1 METQTTRAAAS
12 AGSISLTGGLSR
24 KIYLEL
30 PGPTELDSRSGQERI
45 LEGLEKKLMD
55 DPKTTADPAKFAG
68 DNAAAAPKTGA
79 VGAVSANDS
88 CSEIS
93 GDSSTASAPT
103 DQPSRVTCSLPPL
116 HIALSSLRQIFPLAD
131 DAGWKIT
138 ASLAFDGNRFDVV
151 RLEAGDTSS
160 RHFGYAIDLGS
171 TTVAVRL
178 IDMNSGEI
186 LCEDS
191 AYNDQIQYGTDIL
204 TRIFAC
210 TGHPEVL
217 EKIRCLTV
225 NSIVRVEKQIAE
237 KTGIQPE
244 EVIETVVSAN
254 TTMVHFLIGMDPFCV
269 FQTPYA
275 IRADKPGFFKSSELG
290 LCGSGYTYIF
300 PSKSNYLGGDI
311 ISGMIATEL
320 YKKDEMSAFFD
331 IGTNGELVLGNK
343 EMLLCG
349 AGAAGPALEGGSV
362 KTGMRAAEGA
372 VDSVRI
378 SDGEIHCHTIGDTKP
393 LGICGSGI
401 VDLISELFLNGWVD
415 FVGHL
420 NEEKSPLIHMMRGG
434 VPVDSSGAS
443 VAADDPPA
451 VASAAGAQAAAA
463 SAAIASA
470 ADASVASAPA
480 GGNSAAASATGV
492 SAVGNSATASAGT
505 ARIYDGTDDEKEV
518 AEEELAVEY
527 APGLYFYQS
536 DIQEFL
542 KTKAAAATMVE
553 IMLQEAGLTTDDL
566 DRFYVSGAFGHHM
579 DVEAAVTI
587 GMYPDM
593 DRSKLINAG
602 NTSMEGANV
611 LLLHRDRLA
620 DIDGILERMEY
631 IQYGAIDNFLE
642 VMQAAEAI
650 PHTDMSRYP
659 SVLKKL
665 AERQ

>member
-1 METQTTRAAAS
+1 METQTTKTTA
-12 AGSISLTGGLSR
+12 AGSARLNGGLSR

-30 PGPTELDSRSGQERI
+30 SEPTELDSRSGQERI
-45 LEGLEKKLMD
+45 LDGLKERLERE
-55 DPKTTADPAKFAG
+55 
-68 DNAAAAPKTGA
+68 AAAGESADSFSAIADAP
-79 VGAVSANDS
+79 SDS
-88 CSEIS
+88 CSATA
-93 GDSSTASAPT
+93 DTSSVVSSADADELPN
-103 DQPSRVTCSLPPL
+103 SVNSMPPL
-116 HIALSSLRQIFPLAD
+116 HMVLSALRQIFPLAD

-138 ASLAFDGNRFDVV
+138 ASLAFDGNRFDVMK
-151 RLEAGDTSS
+151 LEAGDTSA

-191 AYNDQIQYGTDIL
+191 TYNDQIQYGTDIL

-217 EKIRCLTV
+217 EKIRQLTV

-244 EVIETVVSAN
+244 DVIETVVSAN

-275 IRADKPGFFKSSELG
+275 IRADKPGFFRSSDLG
-290 LCGSGYTYIF
+290 LGGSGYTYIF

-372 VDSVRI
+372 VDSVKI
-378 SDGEIHCHTIGDTKP
+378 SGGEIHCHTIGDAKP

-401 VDLISELFLNGWVD
+401 VDLIAELFLNGWVD

-420 NEEKSPLIHMMRGG
+420 NEEKSPLIHMMKCGI
-434 VPVDSSGAS
+434 PADSAVS
-443 VAADDPPA
+443 V
-451 VASAAGAQAAAA
+451 SAEG
-463 SAAIASA
+463 S
-470 ADASVASAPA
+470 
-480 GGNSAAASATGV
+480 SAAASAGSV
-492 SAVGNSATASAGT
+492 SAEGSSAAASAGSASAASSST
-505 ARIYDGTDDEKEV
+505 ADSASSARVYNGTDDGKEV

-566 DRFYVSGAFGHHM
+566 DKFYVSGAFGHHM

-602 NTSMEGANV
+602 NTSMEGAAV

-650 PHTDMSRYP
+650 PHTDMTRYP

-665 AERQ
+665 AGRQ